1 MGSLSVPE
9 DFHIIP
15 KVKRMLF
22 DRRREVLESG
32 GPYDWGFAEALAFGS
47 LLLEGMPVRLSG
59 QDSRR
64 GTFSH
69 RHAFIYD
76 VNSGKPCSSTSHLAR
91 TRRASVYITA
101 YFLKLQF

>member
-1 MGSLSVPE
+1 MGLRRCQTI
-9 DFHIIP
+9 FNLIP
-15 KVKRMLF
+15 KVKRMLL
-22 DRRREVLESG
+22 DRRREVFEAG

-69 RHAFIYD
+69 RHAF
-76 VNSGKPCSSTSHLAR
+76 HLR
-91 TRRASVYITA
+91 CENW
-101 YFLKLQF
+101 